1 MEKTCK
7 LVIDNSGYEF
17 KVKGNFFWGKD
28 EVLYKPQNN
37 IISKTEWSEDGYSV
51 VNAFNSQEF
60 DSLKKS
66 ILNNVIKAI
75 KEVGLEFNESE
86 FTLENYHK
94 VVKTD
99 ADHNAVI
106 NITRNLENEDFD
118 FDIDALAERF
128 GDMLG
133 YKLTS
138 WIKELNKTH
147 IQIRISRP
155 SSLDINPP
163 HRDGYLSYWSDIVN
177 VWIPVSG
184 CNEKASLPVVPGS
197 HKIPENNVLRTESK
211 GAEIN
216 GNVYFVPCILESKDG
231 PFNMIRPLPQDG
243 EAILFTP
250 FLIHGA
256 AVNQNTDIT
265 RMSIELRLPKAD
277 IQ

>member
-1 MEKTCK
+1 MNKVCK
-7 LVIDNSGYEF
+7 LLIDNSEYEF
-17 KVKGNFFWGKD
+17 AVKGDFFWGKD
-28 EVLYKPQNN
+28 EVLYRENDN
-37 IISKTEWSEDGYSV
+37 VISKTSWAKEGYNV
-51 VNAFNSQEF
+51 VKAFKDDEF
-60 DSLKKS
+60 NKLKHS
-66 ILNNVIKAI
+66 ILQNVIRAI
-75 KEVGLEFNESE
+75 KEVGIEFDETT

-94 VVKTD
+94 IVKTD
-99 ADHNAVI
+99 EQHNAVI
-106 NITRNLENEDFD
+106 NITRNLQNTDFD
-118 FDIDALAERF
+118 FDIDVLADRF

-163 HRDGYLSYWSDIVN
+163 HRDGYLSYWADIVN

-184 CNEKASLPVVPGS
+184 CNEKASLPVLPKS
-197 HKIPENNVLRTESK
+197 HLIPENEILRTESK

-216 GNVYFVPCILESKDG
+216 GNIYYVPCILESKDG
-231 PFNMIRPLPQDG
+231 PFSMIRPNPKDG

-256 AVNQNTDIT
+256 AVNQNTDVT

-277 IQ
+277 N